1 MTGRYVV
8 AIDQGTTSTRCIV
21 FDQLGR
27 FVSVAQREHRQW
39 FPQPGWV
46 EHDAEQIWANVVKI
60 VPVALARAGIT
71 TSDVVALGIANQRET
86 AVLWDRRTGKPVGRA
101 ITWQDTRS
109 AALLPELAGRD
120 VAHAFRERCGLPLS
134 TYATAPRLTWLL
146 RSSPELRRRA
156 ESGDVLF
163 GTMETWLVWQLTGG
177 AEAGPG
183 VAQHVTDVTN
193 ASRTMLMDL
202 GTLDW
207 DDELCAAFEVPRAM
221 LPQVRPSAAVHGTAT
236 TVLPGVVIGAAIG
249 DQQAALFGQAC
260 FTPGEAKCTYGTG
273 AFLLLNTGHTPVA
286 STHGLATTVAYQV
299 GDERAVYALEGS
311 IAMTGSL
318 VQWFRD
324 GLAMVR
330 TAPEIETLAATVDD
344 NGGCYIVP
352 AFSGLFAPHWRSDAR
367 GVITGLTSYITR
379 GHLARAVLE
388 ATAWQTADVVDAMD
402 ADSGLRLTTL
412 RVDGGM
418 TSNLLLMQTIS
429 DLLDVPVERPMVHET
444 VSLGAAYAAGLT
456 VGLWPDLAVL
466 RRSWHRGASWAPA
479 MPAERREAQRA
490 GWRAALAQTLGSQ
503 APGPEVTTTSV
514 VTTTSARPREP

>member
-1 MTGRYVV
+1 MTPGAGRYVV

-21 FDQLGR
+21 FDSLGR

-46 EHDAEQIWANVVKI
+46 EHDAEQIWANVERI
-60 VPVALARAGIT
+60 VPVALARAGIC
-71 TSDVVALGIANQRET
+71 VAEVAALGIANQRET
-86 AVLWDRRTGKPVGRA
+86 AVLWDRRTGRPVARA
-101 ITWQDTRS
+101 ATWQDTRS
-109 AALLPELAGRD
+109 ADLLPELAGDDEGRSL
-120 VAHAFRERCGLPLS
+120 RERCGLPLS

-146 RSSPELRRRA
+146 RHDPALRRSA
-156 ESGDVLF
+156 EAGDVLF

-177 AEAGPG
+177 PDGG
-183 VAQHVTDVTN
+183 QHVTDVTN

-202 GTLDW
+202 RTLDW
-207 DDELCAAFEVPRAM
+207 DDELLARFEVPRAM
-221 LPQVRPSAAVHGTAT
+221 LPTVRPSAAVHGTAT
-236 TVLPGVVIGAAIG
+236 RVLPGVVIGAAIG

-273 AFLLLNTGHTPVA
+273 AFMLLNTGEAPVS
-286 STHGLATTVAYQV
+286 STHGLAATVAYQV
-299 GDERAVYALEGS
+299 GTQPAVYALEGS

-330 TAPEIETLAATVDD
+330 TAPEIETLARTVDD

-388 ATAWQTADVVDAMD
+388 ATAWQTVDVVDAMD

-418 TSNLLLMQTIS
+418 TSNMLLMQTIS

-444 VSLGAAYAAGLT
+444 VSLGAAYAAGLS
-456 VGLWPDLAVL
+456 VGLWPDLTVL
-466 RRSWHRGASWAPA
+466 RRSWHRGARWEPS
-479 MPAERREAQRA
+479 MPAERRAAQRA
-490 GWRAALAQTLGSQ
+490 GWRAALAQTLG
-503 APGPEVTTTSV
+503 PEITTS
-514 VTTTSARPREP
+514 SARPQEP